1 MFAAEALSTKE
12 RLNDEQIDRI
22 DDAVRELLHQ
32 HEVAVDQKDV
42 ESVTQEVIAAELRDF
57 GYHLMRG

>member
-42 ESVTQEVIAAELRDF
+42 ESVTQEVIATELRDF